1 LYESTLKKNQFK
13 MGAPATVQI
22 TEYRYDA
29 TGTLTSV
36 GNIRV
41 NPKQMIRIDHEG
53 PTNGSYQKVTLIGAK
68 PIITD
73 YSGAS
78 AFDWQRLPEYK
89 KTKQEDGSY
98 AYQYTTHGVRVNQN
112 FNSGEDAYS
121 VVTIQDLGIDGL
133 DENGDNA
140 GNLYAIRLADG
151 SKVITDETGYC
162 RVSEA
167 CS

>member
-1 LYESTLKKNQFK
+1 
-13 MGAPATVQI
+13 MAAPSSVQI

-29 TGTLTSV
+29 TGTLASV

-41 NPKQMIRIDHEG
+41 NPIQMIRIDHEG
-53 PTNGSYQKVTLIGAK
+53 PENGSYQKVYLTGGK
-68 PIITD
+68 TIITD

-89 KTKQEDGSY
+89 KTKQANGSY
-98 AYQYTTHGVRVNQN
+98 AYQYTTHGVRVNSN
-112 FNSGEDAYS
+112 AAGGGEGYS
-121 VVTIQDLGIDGL
+121 TVTIQDLGIDGI
-133 DENGDNA
+133 DENGANA
-140 GNLYAIRLADG
+140 GNLWAIRLSDG

-162 RVSEA
+162 RVSGA